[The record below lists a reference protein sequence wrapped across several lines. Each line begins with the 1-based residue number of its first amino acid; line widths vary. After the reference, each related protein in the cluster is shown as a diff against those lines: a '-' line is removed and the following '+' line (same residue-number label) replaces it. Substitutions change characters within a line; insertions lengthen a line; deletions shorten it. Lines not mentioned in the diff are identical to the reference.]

1 MKRFIIT
8 IFCAAL
14 FMASSSAQTSKT
26 TEKYII
32 DGREITNFDG
42 SQLKDKVILDYKI
55 EPGTECFV
63 HRITTADSLKNL
75 KVKLDGWNIDIPKIF
90 DEGENKGKYKLVI
103 KKDKL
108 LYIVDGV
115 EKKNGLEGIDLT
127 NIASVT
133 VFKPGSKEALSYG
146 EAGKN
151 GVVII
156 KTRKEDHIV
165 YTINGKKATK
175 IEVDKLTPNLIKNVI
190 VMKRGSKAAV
200 KLAGKKDGNQNDYI
214 SIELK

>member
-75 KVKLDGWNIDIPKIF
+75 KVKLDGWKIDIPKIF
-90 DEGENKGKYKLVI
+90 DEGANKGKYKLVI

-115 EKKNGLEGIDLT
+115 EKKSGLESIDPT

-165 YTINGKKATK
+165 YTINGKNATK
-175 IEVDKLTPNLIKNVI
+175 IEVDKLAPNLIKNVI
-190 VMKRGSKAAV
+190 VMKKGSKAAV
-200 KLAGKKDGNQNDYI
+200 KFAGKKGGNQNDYI

>member
-14 FMASSSAQTSKT
+14 FIASSSAQTSET

-75 KVKLDGWNIDIPKIF
+75 KVKLDGWKIDIPKIF
-90 DEGENKGKYKLVI
+90 DEGANKGKCKLVI

-165 YTINGKKATK
+165 YIINGKNATK
-175 IEVDKLTPNLIKNVI
+175 IEVDKLAPNLIKNII
-190 VMKRGSKAAV
+190 VMKKGSKAAV
-200 KLAGKKDGNQNDYI
+200 KFAGKKDGNQNDYI

>member
-42 SQLKDKVILDYKI
+42 SQLKYKVILDYKI

-75 KVKLDGWNIDIPKIF
+75 KVKLDGWKIDIPKIF
-90 DEGENKGKYKLVI
+90 DEGANKGKYKLVI

-127 NIASVT
+127 NITSVT

-200 KLAGKKDGNQNDYI
+200 KLAGKKGGNQNDYI

>member
-42 SQLKDKVILDYKI
+42 SQLKYKVILDYKI

-75 KVKLDGWNIDIPKIF
+75 KVKLDGWKIDVPKIF

-175 IEVDKLTPNLIKNVI
+175 IEVDKLAPNLIKNVI

>member
-75 KVKLDGWNIDIPKIF
+75 KVKLDGWKIDIPKIF
-90 DEGENKGKYKLVI
+90 DEGANKGKYKIVI

-200 KLAGKKDGNQNDYI
+200 KLAGKKGGNQNDYI

>member
-55 EPGTECFV
+55 EPGTECFI

-75 KVKLDGWNIDIPKIF
+75 KVKLDGSKIDIPKIF
-90 DEGENKGKYKLVI
+90 DEGANKGKYKLVI

>member
-75 KVKLDGWNIDIPKIF
+75 KVKLDGWKIDIPKIF
-90 DEGENKGKYKLVI
+90 DEGENKGKYKIVI

-165 YTINGKKATK
+165 YIINGKNATK

-200 KLAGKKDGNQNDYI
+200 KLAGKKGGNQNDYI

>member
-75 KVKLDGWNIDIPKIF
+75 KVKLDGWKIDVPKIF

-115 EKKNGLEGIDLT
+115 EKKSGLEGIDLT

-165 YTINGKKATK
+165 YIINGKKATK

-190 VMKRGSKAAV
+190 VMKKGSKAAV
-200 KLAGKKDGNQNDYI
+200 KLAGKKGGNQNDYI

>member
-8 IFCAAL
+8 IFCAAF

-32 DGREITNFDG
+32 DGKEITNFDG
-42 SQLKDKVILDYKI
+42 SQLKYKVILDYKI

-75 KVKLDGWNIDIPKIF
+75 KVKLDGWKIDIPKIF
-90 DEGENKGKYKLVI
+90 DEGANKGKYKLVI

-190 VMKRGSKAAV
+190 VMKKGSKAAV
-200 KLAGKKDGNQNDYI
+200 KLAGKKGGNQNDYI

>member
-8 IFCAAL
+8 IFCAAF

-75 KVKLDGWNIDIPKIF
+75 KVKLDGWKIDIPKIF
-90 DEGENKGKYKLVI
+90 DEGANKGKYKLVI

-108 LYIVDGV
+108 LYIIDGV

-190 VMKRGSKAAV
+190 VMKKGSKAAV
-200 KLAGKKDGNQNDYI
+200 KLAGKKGGNQNDYI

>member
-55 EPGTECFV
+55 EPGTECFI

-75 KVKLDGWNIDIPKIF
+75 KVKLDGSKIDIPKIF
-90 DEGENKGKYKLVI
+90 DEGANKGKYKLVI

-165 YTINGKKATK
+165 YTINGKNATK
-175 IEVDKLTPNLIKNVI
+175 IEVDKLAPNLIKNII
-190 VMKRGSKAAV
+190 VMKKGSKAAV
-200 KLAGKKDGNQNDYI
+200 KFAGKKDGNQNDYI

>member
-75 KVKLDGWNIDIPKIF
+75 KVKLDGWKIDIPKIF
-90 DEGENKGKYKLVI
+90 DEEANKGKYKLVI

-200 KLAGKKDGNQNDYI
+200 KLAGKEDGNQNDYI

>member
-75 KVKLDGWNIDIPKIF
+75 KVRLDGWKIDIPKIF
-90 DEGENKGKYKLVI
+90 DEGANKGKYKLVI

-200 KLAGKKDGNQNDYI
+200 KLAGKKGGNQNDYI

>member
-75 KVKLDGWNIDIPKIF
+75 KVKLDGWKIDTPKIF
-90 DEGENKGKYKLVI
+90 DEGANKGKYKLVI

-127 NIASVT
+127 NITSVT

-190 VMKRGSKAAV
+190 VMKKGSKAAV

>member
-8 IFCAAL
+8 ICCAAL
-14 FMASSSAQTSKT
+14 FMASSSAQTSET

-55 EPGTECFV
+55 EPGTECFI
-63 HRITTADSLKNL
+63 HRITTADGVKKSN
-75 KVKLDGWNIDIPKIF
+75 KVVDITRIEIPNQT
-90 DEGENKGKYKLVI
+90 DEGANKGKCKLVI

-115 EKKNGLEGIDLT
+115 EKKSGLESIDPT

-156 KTRKEDHIV
+156 KNAQRRPHCV
-165 YTINGKKATK
+165 YH
-175 IEVDKLTPNLIKNVI
+175 
-190 VMKRGSKAAV
+190 
-200 KLAGKKDGNQNDYI
+200 
-214 SIELK
+214 

>member
-75 KVKLDGWNIDIPKIF
+75 KVKLDGWKIDIPKIF
-90 DEGENKGKYKLVI
+90 DEGANKGKYKIVI

-175 IEVDKLTPNLIKNVI
+175 IEVDKLAPNLIKNVI
-190 VMKRGSKAAV
+190 VMKKGSKAAV
-200 KLAGKKDGNQNDYI
+200 KLAGKKGGNQNDYI

>member
-14 FMASSSAQTSKT
+14 FMASSSAQTSET

-63 HRITTADSLKNL
+63 HRITTAESLKNL
-75 KVKLDGWNIDIPKIF
+75 KVKLDGWKIDIPKIF

-165 YTINGKKATK
+165 YIINGKNATK
-175 IEVDKLTPNLIKNVI
+175 IEVDKLAPNLIKNVI
-190 VMKRGSKAAV
+190 VMKKGSKAAV

>member
-42 SQLKDKVILDYKI
+42 SQLKYKVILDYKI

-75 KVKLDGWNIDIPKIF
+75 KVKLDGWKIDIPKIF
-90 DEGENKGKYKLVI
+90 DEGANKGKYKLVI

-200 KLAGKKDGNQNDYI
+200 KLAGKKGGNQNDYI

>member
-8 IFCAAL
+8 IFCAAF

-32 DGREITNFDG
+32 DGKEITNFDG
-42 SQLKDKVILDYKI
+42 SQLKYKVILDYKI

-75 KVKLDGWNIDIPKIF
+75 KVKLDGWKIDIPKIF
-90 DEGENKGKYKLVI
+90 DEGANKGKYKLVI

-127 NIASVT
+127 NIASMT

-200 KLAGKKDGNQNDYI
+200 KLAGKKGGNQNDYI

>member
-75 KVKLDGWNIDIPKIF
+75 KVKLDGWKIDIPKIF

>member
-63 HRITTADSLKNL
+63 HRITTADGVKKSN
-75 KVKLDGWNIDIPKIF
+75 KVVDITRIEIPNQA
-90 DEGENKGKYKLVI
+90 DEGANKGKYKIVI

-115 EKKNGLEGIDLT
+115 EKKNGLESIDPT

-165 YTINGKKATK
+165 YIINGKNATK
-175 IEVDKLTPNLIKNVI
+175 IEVDKLAPNLIKNVI
-190 VMKRGSKAAV
+190 VMKKGSKAAV
-200 KLAGKKDGNQNDYI
+200 KIGGKKDGNQYDYI
-214 SIELK
+214 SIKLK

>member
-75 KVKLDGWNIDIPKIF
+75 KVKLDGWKIDIPKIF
-90 DEGENKGKYKLVI
+90 DEGANKGKYKLVI

-115 EKKNGLEGIDLT
+115 EKKSGLEGIDLT

-175 IEVDKLTPNLIKNVI
+175 IEVDKLAPNLIKNII
-190 VMKRGSKAAV
+190 VMKKGSKAAV
-200 KLAGKKDGNQNDYI
+200 KLAGKKGGNQNDYI

>member
-8 IFCAAL
+8 IFCAAF
-14 FMASSSAQTSKT
+14 FMASSSAKTSKT

-75 KVKLDGWNIDIPKIF
+75 KVKLDGWKIDIPKIF
-90 DEGENKGKYKLVI
+90 DEGANKGKYKIVI

-200 KLAGKKDGNQNDYI
+200 KLAGKKGGNQNDYI

>member
-55 EPGTECFV
+55 ESGTECFV

-75 KVKLDGWNIDIPKIF
+75 KVKLDGWKIDIPKIF

-175 IEVDKLTPNLIKNVI
+175 IEVDRLTPNLIKNVI
-190 VMKRGSKAAV
+190 VMKKGSKAAV
-200 KLAGKKDGNQNDYI
+200 KLAGKKGGNQNDYI

>member
-8 IFCAAL
+8 ICCAVL
-14 FMASSSAQTSKT
+14 FMVSSSAQTSKT

-32 DGREITNFDG
+32 DGKEITNFDG
-42 SQLKDKVILDYKI
+42 SQLKNKVILDYKI
-55 EPGTECFV
+55 EPDIKCFV

-75 KVKLDGWNIDIPKIF
+75 KMRLDGLKIDIPKIF
-90 DEGENKGKYKLVI
+90 DEGTNKGKYKLVI

-165 YTINGKKATK
+165 YTINGKNATK
-175 IEVDKLTPNLIKNVI
+175 IEVDKLAPNLIKNII
-190 VMKRGSKAAV
+190 VMKKGSKAAV
-200 KLAGKKDGNQNDYI
+200 KFAGKKGGNQNDYI

>member
-55 EPGTECFV
+55 EPGTECFI

-75 KVKLDGWNIDIPKIF
+75 KVKLDGWKIDIPKIF
-90 DEGENKGKYKLVI
+90 DEGANKGKYKLVI

-165 YTINGKKATK
+165 YTINGKNATK
-175 IEVDKLTPNLIKNVI
+175 IEVDKLAPNLIKNII
-190 VMKRGSKAAV
+190 VMKKGSKAAV
-200 KLAGKKDGNQNDYI
+200 KFAGKKDGNQNDYI

>member
-8 IFCAAL
+8 ICCAAL

-75 KVKLDGWNIDIPKIF
+75 KVKLDGWKIDIPKIF
-90 DEGENKGKYKLVI
+90 DEGANKGKYKLVI

-200 KLAGKKDGNQNDYI
+200 KLAGKKGGNQNDYI
-214 SIELK
+214 

>member
-1 MKRFIIT
+1 MKRFILT
-8 IFCAAL
+8 IICAVL
-14 FMASSSAQTSKT
+14 FVVSSTAQTVKT

-32 DGREITNFDG
+32 DGKEITNFDG
-42 SQLKDKVILDYKI
+42 SQLKYKVILDYKI

-75 KVKLDGWNIDIPKIF
+75 KVKLDGWKIDIPKIF
-90 DEGENKGKYKLVI
+90 DEGANKGKYKLVI

-127 NIASVT
+127 NIASMT

-200 KLAGKKDGNQNDYI
+200 KLAGKKGGNQNDYI

>member
-63 HRITTADSLKNL
+63 HRITTADGVKKSN
-75 KVKLDGWNIDIPKIF
+75 KVVDITRIEIPNQA
-90 DEGENKGKYKLVI
+90 DEGANKGKCKIVI

-115 EKKNGLEGIDLT
+115 EKKSGLESIDPT

-175 IEVDKLTPNLIKNVI
+175 IEVDKLAPNLIKYII
-190 VMKRGSKAAV
+190 VMKKGSKAAV
-200 KLAGKKDGNQNDYI
+200 KFAGKKDGNQNDYI

>member
-75 KVKLDGWNIDIPKIF
+75 KVKLDGWKIDIPKIF

-190 VMKRGSKAAV
+190 VMKKGSKAAV
-200 KLAGKKDGNQNDYI
+200 KLAGKKGGNQNDYI

>member
-8 IFCAAL
+8 IFCAAF

-32 DGREITNFDG
+32 DGKEITNFDG

-75 KVKLDGWNIDIPKIF
+75 KVKLDGWKIDIPKIF

-108 LYIVDGV
+108 LYIIDGV

-190 VMKRGSKAAV
+190 VMKKGSKAAV
-200 KLAGKKDGNQNDYI
+200 KLAGKKGGNQNDYI

>member
-63 HRITTADSLKNL
+63 HRITTGDSLKNL
-75 KVKLDGWNIDIPKIF
+75 KVKLDGWKIDIPKIF

-200 KLAGKKDGNQNDYI
+200 KLAGKKGGNQNDYI

>member
-63 HRITTADSLKNL
+63 HRITTADGVKKSN
-75 KVKLDGWNIDIPKIF
+75 KVVDITRIEIPNQA
-90 DEGENKGKYKLVI
+90 DEGANKGKYKIVI

-115 EKKNGLEGIDLT
+115 EKKNGLESIDPT

-146 EAGKN
+146 EAGK
-151 GVVII
+151 

-165 YTINGKKATK
+165 YIINGKNATK
-175 IEVDKLTPNLIKNVI
+175 IEVDKLAPNLIKNII
-190 VMKRGSKAAV
+190 VMKKGSKAAV
-200 KLAGKKDGNQNDYI
+200 KFAGKKGGNQNDYI

>member
-75 KVKLDGWNIDIPKIF
+75 KVKLDGWKIDVPKIF

-165 YTINGKKATK
+165 YIINGKKATK
-175 IEVDKLTPNLIKNVI
+175 IEVDKLAPNLIKNVI
-190 VMKRGSKAAV
+190 VMKKGSKAAV
-200 KLAGKKDGNQNDYI
+200 KLAGKKGGNQNDYI

>member
-75 KVKLDGWNIDIPKIF
+75 KVKLDGWKIDIPKIF
-90 DEGENKGKYKLVI
+90 DEGANKGKYKLVI

-165 YTINGKKATK
+165 YIINGKNATK
-175 IEVDKLTPNLIKNVI
+175 IEVDKLAPNLIKNVI
-190 VMKRGSKAAV
+190 VMKKGSKAAV

>member
-75 KVKLDGWNIDIPKIF
+75 KVKLDGWKIDIPKIF
-90 DEGENKGKYKLVI
+90 DEGANKGKYKLVI

-165 YTINGKKATK
+165 YTINGKNATK
-175 IEVDKLTPNLIKNVI
+175 IEVDKLAPNLIKNVI
-190 VMKRGSKAAV
+190 VMKKGSKAAV

>member
-8 IFCAAL
+8 ICCAAL

-75 KVKLDGWNIDIPKIF
+75 KVKLDGWKIDIPKIF
-90 DEGENKGKYKLVI
+90 DEGENKGKCKLVI

-165 YTINGKKATK
+165 YIINGKNATK
-175 IEVDKLTPNLIKNVI
+175 IEVDKLAPNLIKNII
-190 VMKRGSKAAV
+190 VMKKGSKAAV
-200 KLAGKKDGNQNDYI
+200 KFAGKKGGNQNDYI